1 LFLHINEYKVFT
13 LDNPTEAQKVLN
25 LNCEASNSP
34 PMPLTSNLPRGFISP
49 LTPSFR
55 PSLAGLARN
64 LALTG
69 ALALGLTAHPSRAAV
84 IFDNLSAPLPNGYVG
99 VSNTQ
104 YLAQAFTT
112 TATDF
117 VLTAVHLRLFNQS
130 GTSGGF
136 ELQLRDATG
145 SSGKPGALVG
155 TTLYTGQAQNLGSS
169 GTLLSVTGLN
179 RTLAAN
185 TTYYLVAAGRS
196 LTDDLTDPTDPI
208 IGSLGWN
215 MTDTTSPGLYTYGS
229 GNSGTTWNTPYSYSG
244 YMKIEAGPAGA
255 SVPDAAGSPATLGLI
270 LAGLAGLRRRLR
282 P

>member
-1 LFLHINEYKVFT
+1 
-13 LDNPTEAQKVLN
+13 
-25 LNCEASNSP
+25 
-34 PMPLTSNLPRGFISP
+34 
-49 LTPSFR
+49 
-55 PSLAGLARN
+55 
-64 LALTG
+64 
-69 ALALGLTAHPSRAAV
+69 
-84 IFDNLSAPLPNGYVG
+84 
-99 VSNTQ
+99 
-104 YLAQAFTT
+104 LAQAFTT

-185 TTYYLVAAGRS
+185 TTYYLLAAGRS

-244 YMKIEAGPAGA
+244 YMKIEAGPAA
-255 SVPDAAGSPATLGLI
+255 SAAGSVPEGSPPRLTLPVHRLPSTVHRPPSSAYPAIRSSFTI
-270 LAGLAGLRRRLR
+270 R